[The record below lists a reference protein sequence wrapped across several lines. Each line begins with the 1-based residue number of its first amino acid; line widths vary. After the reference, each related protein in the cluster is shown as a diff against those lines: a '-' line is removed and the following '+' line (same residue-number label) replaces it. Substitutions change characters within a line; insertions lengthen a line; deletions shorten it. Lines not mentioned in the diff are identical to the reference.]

1 MLNNTQ
7 VLDSFIKMA
16 VQLKTITDTE
26 IVEQMASVPG
36 ADFDE
41 ICNTLTKAGVQI
53 IPGGEVSPD
62 EGLEGVDTPESD
74 WDGGSMDSLHMY
86 LHEIG
91 QYPLLTQKEERE
103 LSDIMIAGRK
113 AEEALSVRKKL
124 SDEQKSKL
132 DAQVK
137 AGKKAKQKL
146 VECNLRFVVYMARS
160 FQGGELHLLDLIQ
173 IGNIGLMKGVER
185 YDPDKGFRL
194 VTYVGWWIRQSIA
207 RDIANTGR
215 AIRLPVHISEKARK
229 IRAAEAKFQAD
240 GITDY
245 SLEELADAAGMS
257 VDAVQSIRMAT
268 QDSVSLDAPVGD
280 EDSNATL
287 IDMLPDKS
295 DGPEASMEQ
304 GALRAALISVMED
317 VLNDKERMVLILRT
331 GMNGSDPWTLEQVGN
346 KLHVTRERVRQIE
359 AKALRKLKN
368 TRKRKAYLDFVSPTV
383 LEEDRW

>member
-1 MLNNTQ
+1 MSNNTQ
-7 VLDSFIKMA
+7 ALDSFIKAA
-16 VQLKTITDTE
+16 VQLKTITDAE

-41 ICNTLTKAGVQI
+41 ICNILTKAGVQI

-62 EGLEGVDTPESD
+62 EGLEVVDTPESD

-113 AEEALSVRKKL
+113 AEEALSRRENL
-124 SDEQKSKL
+124 SDEQKAEL

-215 AIRLPVHISEKARK
+215 ASIDSNLQSWSISWRPRKKGRPANGRPSGMIIFGFGGIRTSHSQWIPFLVQRK
-229 IRAAEAKFQAD
+229 
-240 GITDY
+240 
-245 SLEELADAAGMS
+245 ELAGHLR
-257 VDAVQSIRMAT
+257 VPKHNAV
-268 QDSVSLDAPVGD
+268 LD
-280 EDSNATL
+280 
-287 IDMLPDKS
+287 
-295 DGPEASMEQ
+295 
-304 GALRAALISVMED
+304 R
-317 VLNDKERMVLILRT
+317 
-331 GMNGSDPWTLEQVGN
+331 
-346 KLHVTRERVRQIE
+346 
-359 AKALRKLKN
+359 
-368 TRKRKAYLDFVSPTV
+368 LD
-383 LEEDRW
+383 